1 MHIGGIAQAKE
12 KPHPKLSLVVWR
24 GVILLAHYMH
34 CLGVAAQA
42 REGTI
47 YLKIALELYC
57 TVGVAQAKEKPHPK
71 LSLVVWL
78 GCHKMSNDC
87 QGLTRLTGRGA
98 TPPLQPF
105 LHGHQSQS
113 KSQTWQLAILSR
125 CDFFSSAIPI
135 FRFPTQPPT
144 FSEQHS
150 SQVYQVG
157 AAHT

>member
-1 MHIGGIAQAKE
+1 MQ
-12 KPHPKLSLVVWR
+12 
-24 GVILLAHYMH
+24 
-34 CLGVAAQA
+34 CLGAVAQA

-47 YLKIALELYC
+47 YLKITLELYC

-125 CDFFSSAIPI
+125 CDFFSSAIPN